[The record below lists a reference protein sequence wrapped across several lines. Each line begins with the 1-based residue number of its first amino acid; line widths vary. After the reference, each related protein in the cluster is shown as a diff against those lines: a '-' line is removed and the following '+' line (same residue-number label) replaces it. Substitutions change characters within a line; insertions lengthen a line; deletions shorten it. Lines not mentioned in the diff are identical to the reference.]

1 MEKLNLLIDINGK
14 WERVSTAG
22 KEYIET
28 ELKNVILFYKGYLS
42 DSYTISSIK
51 HFKAF
56 KEIWNKEISED
67 KINKAA

>member
-1 MEKLNLLIDINGK
+1 MGN
-14 WERVSTAG
+14 G